1 MKSAVQLVDTSS
13 LKDVVYRAESVMT
26 QPRERLK
33 ERNMNEKEI
42 REECVKLAE
51 LSGRLLQEKTELE
64 NIAHEQ
70 SVELFDLK
78 KIIAGAQNKEG
89 VLLDYIDNMCGMIE
103 AETPL
108 KEHDRWLDDCVACGF
123 YEKAE

>member
-13 LKDVVYRAESVMT
+13 LKDVVCRAESAMT
-26 QPRERLK
+26 QTRERK
-33 ERNMNEKEI
+33 RNMNEKEI
-42 REECVKLAE
+42 REECAKLAE
-51 LSGRLLQEKTELE
+51 LSGKLLQEKTELE

-78 KIIAGAQNKEG
+78 KIIAGAQNKEE